1 MTSVRAETSIE
12 IAAPP
17 AEVFAVL
24 ADVRR
29 LPEWQSGCVAVTLD
43 SDGPLAVGS
52 RFRQRV
58 TFAGK
63 KGEQRVEV
71 EELETDRVL
80 TLHILS
86 GPLPVRARHV
96 LEESETGTK
105 LSVVMEGDLGAF
117 GRLAGPIVRRAAE
130 HQFEGWFRRL
140 KALVES
146 GAAGS
151 PEHP

>member
-1 MTSVRAETSIE
+1 MAPIRAETTIE
-12 IAAPP
+12 IARSP
-17 AEVFAVL
+17 AEVFSVL

-29 LPEWQSGCVAVTLD
+29 LPEWQSGCVAVTLE

-52 RFRQRV
+52 RFRQRI

-63 KGEQRVEV
+63 KGDQRVQV
-71 EELETDRVL
+71 DELEPDRVL

-96 LEESETGTK
+96 LEQTDGGTK
-105 LSVVMEGDLGAF
+105 LTVVMEGELGAL
-117 GRLAGPIVRRAAE
+117 GKLAGPLVRRAAE

-146 GAAGS
+146 DAGRS
-151 PEHP
+151 SGDA

>member
-1 MTSVRAETSIE
+1 MAQIHVEASVE

-29 LPEWQSGCVAVTLD
+29 LPEWQSGCSAVTLE
-43 SDGPLAVGS
+43 SDGPVAAGS

-63 KGEQRVEV
+63 QGEQRVEV
-71 EELETDRVL
+71 EELERDRVL
-80 TLHILS
+80 TLRILS

-96 LEESETGTK
+96 LEPVGSGTR
-105 LSVVMEGDLGAF
+105 LSVVMEGDLGPL
-117 GRLAGPIVRRAAE
+117 GRVAGPLVRRAAE
-130 HQFEGWFRRL
+130 RQFGGWFKRL
-140 KALVES
+140 KELVE
-146 GAAGS
+146 AGGT
-151 PEHP
+151 PPATHA